1 MGANVAAPRRRLFQ
15 GGDYLFF
22 IGRDNFSYPHDNDEL
37 RLNWSGWN
45 YFYLQI
51 AAHLRR
57 YKKKFACAVETN
69 FYWFHCSF
77 GYFVFWTPLVPT
89 EVVAQ
94 L

>member
-1 MGANVAAPRRRLFQ
+1 MGANVAAPCRRLFQ

-45 YFYLQI
+45 YFYLEI

-57 YKKKFACAVETN
+57 YKKNLHALLKQIFTGFTVHLDTL
-69 FYWFHCSF
+69 FF
-77 GYFVFWTPLVPT
+77 GRL
-89 EVVAQ
+89 
-94 L
+94 